1 MGQPVSKSHRY
12 CYADYLRWDDGQR
25 WELIDGE
32 PFCMSPAPSGDH
44 QSVSVEFTRQIANH
58 LLDSPCRVFHAP
70 FDVRLPRA
78 DEADDQ
84 VTTVVQPDLAVFCHQ
99 DRLDQRGARGAPDW
113 VIEILSPSTAVHDQ
127 VRKLAVYERAGVGEY
142 WLVHPEDRV
151 VTVYR
156 MDADGRYGRPE
167 IAETRGQRSPGL
179 FPDLAIE
186 WDLVFAKLPAPEQ
199 VREAVPPYAAVGA
212 G

>member
-1 MGQPVSKSHRY
+1 MGEPVSKSHRY
-12 CYADYLRWDDGQR
+12 CYADYRSWDDGQR

-32 PFCMSPAPSGDH
+32 PFCMSPAPGMAH
-44 QSVSVEFTRQIANH
+44 QSVSVELTTQIAAC
-58 LLDSPCRVFHAP
+58 LRDRPCWLFHAP

-78 DEADDQ
+78 GEADDQ
-84 VTTVVQPDLAVFCHQ
+84 VTTVVQPDLAVFCKR
-99 DRLDQRGARGAPDW
+99 DRLDRRGARGAPDW

-156 MDADGRYGRPE
+156 MGTDGRYSRPE
-167 IAETRGQRSPGL
+167 ITETRGCRSPGL
-179 FPDLAIE
+179 FPDLTID
-186 WDLVFAKLPAPEQ
+186 WDLVFAKLPAPDQ
-199 VREAVPPYAAVGA
+199 VREAVPPYVASA
-212 G
+212 